1 MASYTDALNAFLN
14 DKIKQVKKASLDA
27 CADRAVELID
37 GLTVGFKNEIN
48 SVAQYNGDDEVTV
61 YAQDTVMIHGISRLK
76 LMNDGTKPFSKI
88 PDGNPMP
95 IPIGYKRKTKTK
107 NLVGEMGSP
116 PTGIIFRYSRDGIE
130 AGQWEQM
137 IINKIQAESSQLVSD
152 AINGV

>member
-1 MASYTDALNAFLN
+1 MAYTDDLNTFLN
-14 DKIKQVKKASLDA
+14 DKIKQVKRATLTA

-37 GLTVGFKNEIN
+37 GLTVGFKNEITP
-48 SVAQYNGDDEVTV
+48 VAEYRGENEVTV
-61 YAQDTVMIHGISRLK
+61 SAQDTVMIHGISRLK

-88 PDGNPMP
+88 PDGRPMP

-116 PTGIIFRYSRDGIE
+116 PTGVIFRYSRDGIE

-137 IINKIQAESSQLVSD
+137 IINTIQAESSQLVSD

>member
-1 MASYTDALNAFLN
+1 MANYTDALNAFLN
-14 DKIKQVKKASLDA
+14 DKIKQVKRATLTA

-37 GLTVGFKNEIN
+37 GLTVGFKNEITP
-48 SVAQYNGDDEVTV
+48 VIEYKGDGYAEVR
-61 YAQDTVMIHGISRLK
+61 AEDTIMIHGISRLK
-76 LMNDGTKPFSKI
+76 LMNDGTKPFSKV
-88 PDGNPMP
+88 PDGRPMP

-116 PTGIIFRYSRDGIE
+116 PTGVIFRYSRNGIE

-137 IINKIQAESSQLVSD
+137 IIDKIQAESSQLVSD